1 MADYDYV
8 AERNALLGRS
18 PLSALDS
25 ATAPANAAPAE
36 GAPAEGGLAS
46 VRAAIARRQKL
57 QSDQQALFDSM
68 ARQLE
73 ERRTGPST
81 SEQLFELSA
90 ALARPTTVRGFSG
103 VLNNV
108 MPVLQQQARATREGT
123 EGRMEAANALRLAQ
137 MKGALGLAE
146 QDVETETAIAKLMA
160 DQNKPPTMGE
170 TERMI
175 NEAMRLPE
183 NDPKRKLLLSAIR
196 GSPEQMAAL
205 LANKVAG
212 IKETA
217 ANRPAPAGSKAP
229 PKYTRVGGKL
239 LKWVP

>member
-25 ATAPANAAPAE
+25 VTAPANAAPAE

-137 MKGALGLAE
+137 MKGALGLADTE
-146 QDVETETAIAKLMA
+146 LETEVQLADLMA
-160 DQNKPPTMGE
+160 KRDKAPQSTWDTASQRFVSREVPMPTDRSARTKEGLRLTQYTDGSLRTRNADGSMDVYDAAGNKMQT
-170 TERMI
+170 I
-175 NEAMRLPE
+175 
-183 NDPKRKLLLSAIR
+183 
-196 GSPEQMAAL
+196 
-205 LANKVAG
+205 
-212 IKETA
+212 
-217 ANRPAPAGSKAP
+217 PAGG
-229 PKYTRVGGKL
+229 R
-239 LKWVP
+239 